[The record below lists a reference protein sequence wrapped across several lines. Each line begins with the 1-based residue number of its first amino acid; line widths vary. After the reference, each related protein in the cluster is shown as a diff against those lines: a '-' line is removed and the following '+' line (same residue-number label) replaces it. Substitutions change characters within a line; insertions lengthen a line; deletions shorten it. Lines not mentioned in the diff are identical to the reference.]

1 MAQIKSAMKRI
12 KTNEK
17 ARLRNKAVK
26 TSLKTSLK
34 NFHEAV
40 EAGEEEKA
48 TEAYTLAIKKLD
60 QAVTKGIMHKNSAAR
75 KKSSIARSFNSM
87 TN

>member
-26 TSLKTSLK
+26 TGLKTTLK
-34 NFHEAV
+34 NFNEAV
-40 EAGEEEKA
+40 EAGDKEKA
-48 TEAYTLAIKKLD
+48 TVAYNTAVKKLD

-75 KKSSIARSFNSM
+75 KKSTIARAFNSM
-87 TN
+87 TD

>member
-40 EAGEEEKA
+40 ETGEEEKA